1 MSRELS
7 KSVSKPQNVF
17 RYLNPARPK
26 KLGGRAS
33 TRFLAAAPYLLPA
46 LLIFVT
52 FTYYPLVNVAYL
64 SLTDADLISPPQ
76 FVGLENYRFLTTDP
90 GFLLSLRVTA
100 IFSLSLTLLEVL
112 FGMALGFLMNAPSRV
127 QGLVRGAVFAPVVVS
142 VAATAILWIYFLNPT
157 IGPVGGLLVSLGL
170 PAPNWLNGAN
180 TALPAVILVSFWK
193 GVGFAAVLY
202 LAGLQGIPRELEEA
216 ASVDGAGR
224 WATVRRVVIPLLA
237 PTTSVVFFISLVN
250 SFQAYG
256 LVLIMTQGGPA
267 GSTRLLG
274 YFLYENAFRFF
285 QMGYASAVSIVLFM
299 LLVSLAFVQFRLSE
313 RRLHYR

>member
-1 MSRELS
+1 MSRDLS
-7 KSVSKPQNVF
+7 NPHSPNVF
-17 RYLNPARPK
+17 RTRAAPVDATR
-26 KLGGRAS
+26 GRAFGS
-33 TRFLAAAPYLLPA
+33 FWSALWYLFPA
-46 LLIFVT
+46 LLVFVT
-52 FTYYPLVNVAYL
+52 FTYYPLASVAYL

-100 IFSLSLTLLEVL
+100 VFSLALTLLEVTL
-112 FGMALGFLMNAPSRV
+112 GMALGFLMNAPSRV
-127 QGLVRGAVFAPVVVS
+127 QGLLRGAIFAPVVVS

-157 IGPVGGLLVSLGL
+157 IGPLGGLFALFGVS
-170 PAPNWLNGAN
+170 APNFLMGAT
-180 TALPAVILVSFWK
+180 TALPSVILVSFWK

-202 LAGLQGIPRELEEA
+202 LAGLQGIPVELEEA
-216 ASVDGAGR
+216 AAVDGAGR
-224 WATVRRVVIPLLA
+224 WLTLRRVVIPLLA

-285 QMGYASAVSIVLFM
+285 QMGYASAISIVLFV
-299 LLVSLAFVQFRLSE
+299 LLATLAFVQFRLSE
-313 RRLHYR
+313 RRIHYQ